1 VVLFNLNK
9 FVAINSKSD
18 EVKINNFLVVC
29 DTILFKEVLQVAYY
43 QRIRDLREDSDKTQA
58 DVAEYL
64 GTTAQHYGK
73 YENGNAEIPFERA
86 IALAKYYNVSL
97 DYIAGMTNNKL
108 GLASS
113 DLTDEQQALLCRVE
127 NMTDSEKKKAVELL
141 KKLIEIMK

>member
-1 VVLFNLNK
+1 MK
-9 FVAINSKSD
+9 FVAINSKSN
-18 EVKINNFLVVC
+18 EVKTSIFLIVY
-29 DTILFKEVLQVAYY
+29 DTIQIKEVLQVAYY

-127 NMTDSEKKKAVELL
+127 SMTDSEKKKAVELL
-141 KKLIEIMK
+141 KKLIEIME